1 MTRPNTPEDHTH
13 AVSKKEVQALQG
25 REAMTEYRAEQ
36 QATLDKTARLR
47 ALRLA
52 QDKEQTDAADLAVE
66 SGSPREGTSRRARL
80 GLHQAVRGRP

>member
-1 MTRPNTPEDHTH
+1 MTRPNSPEDHTH

-36 QATLDKTARLR
+36 QAALDKTAELR

-52 QDKEQTDAADLAVE
+52 QERTDTADPAVKRDMAEQ
-66 SGSPREGTSRRARL
+66 GTSRRARP
-80 GLHQAVRGRP
+80 GLHQGLRGRP

>member
-52 QDKEQTDAADLAVE
+52 QGKADTTDLAVK
-66 SGSPREGTSRRARL
+66 SGSAKEGTSRRARL
-80 GLHQAVRGRP
+80 GLHQGPRGISQ